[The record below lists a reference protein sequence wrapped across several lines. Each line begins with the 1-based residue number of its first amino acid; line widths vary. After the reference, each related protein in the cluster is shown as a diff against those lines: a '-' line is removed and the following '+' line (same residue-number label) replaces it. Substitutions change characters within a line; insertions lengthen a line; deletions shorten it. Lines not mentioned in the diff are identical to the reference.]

1 MSRATDI
8 RELLTKDNIYIVL
21 CLVPPNTV
29 VFSLREFFA
38 DGKNLGCRRSEFRS
52 LLISLEWCW
61 ANFLLFLCLHC
72 LNCKM
77 GMTISDWGC
86 SRRLSSEEG
95 KMIFLQLYLTLCHLL
110 LKELWKYSESTTS
123 KDKAVSSTY
132 KKRAVPEARG
142 REITWGPSTV
152 VFFLP
157 FWPNK
162 IPALSSSLIVKQKPP
177 CISTDAHKFP
187 RRKERKTYNI
197 LCLSTVGQDVL
208 TLYKTLSPTP

>member
-1 MSRATDI
+1 M
-8 RELLTKDNIYIVL
+8 
-21 CLVPPNTV
+21 

-38 DGKNLGCRRSEFRS
+38 DAKNLGCRRSEFRS
-52 LLISLEWCW
+52 LLISLEWRW
-61 ANFLLFLCLHC
+61 ANFLLFLCLHR

-86 SRRLSSEEG
+86 SRGLSSEEG

-142 REITWGPSTV
+142 REITCRPLHG
-152 VFFLP
+152 
-157 FWPNK
+157 
-162 IPALSSSLIVKQKPP
+162 
-177 CISTDAHKFP
+177 
-187 RRKERKTYNI
+187 
-197 LCLSTVGQDVL
+197 CL
-208 TLYKTLSPTP
+208 LSPFLTQQNTSSQFFPDCKTKASMYINRCS